1 MSAQK
6 SRAVLWLGVS
16 FVVIFVAAVA
26 PLISAFIAGAVANI
40 LGCTLNEGGAST
52 CMFNGSDIGQT
63 LADMFVLGWLAFV
76 TLPWGG
82 FALAI
87 WLAVA
92 GVVALVKWR
101 RRRREA

>member
-1 MSAQK
+1 MIAQR

-16 FVVIFVAAVA
+16 FVVIVVLAAA
-26 PLISAFIAGAVANI
+26 PLISAFIAGAIANI

-52 CMFNGSDIGQT
+52 CMLRGNDIGQT
-63 LADMFVLGWLAFV
+63 LAEMFVLGWLAFV

-87 WLAVA
+87 WLVVA
-92 GVVALVKWR
+92 CVVALVKWR
-101 RRRREA
+101 RRRHEA